1 MNFLSWPWPL
11 MKAIGEN
18 GEDLGYEYWYLV
30 DWLGSK
36 WSLNETY
43 SAILFFVGALLCIVI
58 PYLLGSINP
67 AILISKTLYHDDI
80 RNHGSGNAGT
90 TNMLRTYGKKAAA
103 MTILLDFG
111 KAIIAVVLGHVI
123 LGANGEAIAGLFVGL
138 GHMFPIFYRFR
149 GGKGV
154 ACFAMVG
161 LVIHPLVFVGLIA
174 VFLVVTIGTRY
185 VSMGSVMAA
194 LLYPILIK
202 WFSPAPASL
211 HMAMAGMA
219 TILVVFMHRENLKRI
234 WNNEESK
241 LDISKLKRKKKKAGS
256 EEDNNG

>member
-1 MNFLSWPWPL
+1 MSFLSWPWPL
-11 MKAIGEN
+11 MKVVGEN

-30 DWLGSK
+30 DWICSK
-36 WSLNETY
+36 YSLNETWC
-43 SAILFFVGALLCIVI
+43 AVLLFAGALLCIVI

-67 AILISKTLYHDDI
+67 AILISKMLYHDDI
-80 RNHGSGNAGT
+80 RNHGSGNAGS

-111 KAIIAVVLGHVI
+111 KAILAVVLGHLL
-123 LGANGEAIAGLFVGL
+123 LGANGEAIAGLFVGF

-161 LVIHPLVFVGLIA
+161 FVIHPLVFVGLIA

-185 VSMGSVMAA
+185 VSLGSVMAA
-194 LLYPILIK
+194 LLYPFLIK

-211 HMAMAGMA
+211 HMAMGGLA
-219 TILVVFMHRENLKRI
+219 TILVVWMHRENLKRI

-241 LDISKLKRKKKKAGS
+241 LDISKLKRKKKKGA
-256 EEDNNG
+256 EEENDG

>member
-1 MNFLSWPWPL
+1 MMEVF
-11 MKAIGEN
+11 GEN
-18 GEDLGYEYWYLV
+18 GEKLGHEYWCLV
-30 DWLGSK
+30 DWLTSK
-36 WSLNETY
+36 WSLNETN
-43 SAILFFVGALLCIVI
+43 SAILFFAGALLCIVF

-90 TNMLRTYGKKAAA
+90 TNMLRTYGKRAAA
-103 MTILLDFG
+103 MTIVLDFG
-111 KAIIAVVLGHVI
+111 KAILAVV
-123 LGANGEAIAGLFVGL
+123 LGANGEAIAGLFVGF

-161 LVIHPLVFVGLIA
+161 LVIHPLVFVGLIG
-174 VFLVVTIGTRY
+174 VFLVVTLGTRY
-185 VSMGSVMAA
+185 VSLGSVMAA
-194 LLYPILIK
+194 LLFPMLIK

-211 HMAMAGMA
+211 HVAMGGIA
-219 TILVVFMHRENLKRI
+219 TILVVWMHRDNLKRI

-241 LDISKLKRKKKKAGS
+241 LDLSKLKIRKKKKSDGK
-256 EEDNNG
+256 EDENG